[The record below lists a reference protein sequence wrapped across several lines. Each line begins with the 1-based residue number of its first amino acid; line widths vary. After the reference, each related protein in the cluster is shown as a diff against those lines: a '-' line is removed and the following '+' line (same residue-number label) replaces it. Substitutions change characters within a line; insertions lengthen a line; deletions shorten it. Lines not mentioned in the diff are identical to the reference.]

1 MLYKTT
7 TTSHRLHSICL
18 HSFVSAHDEISDI
31 MAMDA
36 AEQNFFSDDDMT
48 EVDRDMSKVH
58 LATPERFKTKSFP
71 VAASNFNSKLTS

>member
-1 MLYKTT
+1 
-7 TTSHRLHSICL
+7 
-18 HSFVSAHDEISDI
+18 

-58 LATPERFKTKSFP
+58 LNQATPEKFKTKSFP
-71 VAASNFNSKLTS
+71 MAASNFNSKLNS

>member
-1 MLYKTT
+1 
-7 TTSHRLHSICL
+7 
-18 HSFVSAHDEISDI
+18 

-58 LATPERFKTKSFP
+58 LATPEGFKTKSFP